1 MHSAKLASPDVAFE
15 FFEIE
20 PPTIC
25 VLLVNQF
32 RRPEIKQS
40 ISPLIIDYLISAAS
54 GTKNVNFSGGFW
66 ESGIFL
72 ELRNGKT
79 NVALQFRLCTVKYWT
94 VLGTGQ
100 HCTVQ
105 SWVLSRTDYSTAQY
119 SRWCYV
125 AKVGPSSPW
134 EGGEEGWAQV
144 FLGGARSQFLLF
156 LGAHPPTHPPN
167 TRKSYGSN
175 EIQSPITRENDWP
188 ADSLNNNNYFLFNNS
203 IIPFHWVLDCSQ
215 SVLQSSVPKI
225 SDEHF
230 FQENGGGGSYEGF
243 AENNKSV
250 I

>member
-54 GTKNVNFSGGFW
+54 GTKNVNFSGGVW

-125 AKVGPSSPW
+125 AKSPKGRRGAPQPHTAEVTAATKSSH
-134 EGGEEGWAQV
+134 Q
-144 FLGGARSQFLLF
+144 SQERTT
-156 LGAHPPTHPPN
+156 GQRTHLIIIIIFCLI
-167 TRKSYGSN
+167 
-175 EIQSPITRENDWP
+175 IQ
-188 ADSLNNNNYFLFNNS
+188 
-203 IIPFHWVLDCSQ
+203 
-215 SVLQSSVPKI
+215 
-225 SDEHF
+225 
-230 FQENGGGGSYEGF
+230 
-243 AENNKSV
+243 
-250 I
+250 